1 MNKFR
6 LKCQGGRWWVQEKF
20 FGFLWLTIWNSSLTK
35 ESAMA
40 KIAEHVQEKEDE
52 CIYYPHGKRLSP
64 QSLLKCCDQV
74 HHQPLLP
81 SLDED
86 KKYDLR

>member
-52 CIYYPHGKRLSP
+52 CIYYPTQEEIIAAVSAKMLRPGP
-64 QSLLKCCDQV
+64 
-74 HHQPLLP
+74 PPAPP
-81 SLDED
+81 S
-86 KKYDLR
+86 KP